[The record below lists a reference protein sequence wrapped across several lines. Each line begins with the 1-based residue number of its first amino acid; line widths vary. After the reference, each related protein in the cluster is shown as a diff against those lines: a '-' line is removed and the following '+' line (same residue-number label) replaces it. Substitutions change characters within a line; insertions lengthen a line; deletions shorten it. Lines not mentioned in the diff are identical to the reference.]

1 MCVCVCVCV
10 RWWSWT
16 ASQCGKR
23 EITLTRQIWCSFMS
37 SDLHSGEGSYLKR
50 RWGGKTTAVAQ
61 ALRTHSF
68 FFSHAHTRTQIIT
81 QPNWCYTSVTER
93 GQQRQEINMLTA
105 SMLPLGMR
113 LGRNYQ
119 LCSHVRANWGCNGMN
134 PTHTPTDL
142 VLWWHPAT
150 DPTQRKRERDTHTR
164 WMYGRSVIYW

>member
-1 MCVCVCVCV
+1 MNTVE
-10 RWWSWT
+10 R
-16 ASQCGKR
+16 ASDGAAV
-23 EITLTRQIWCSFMS
+23 WVNGFMHKQAFTYKGS
-37 SDLHSGEGSYLKR
+37 SRKELLGS
-50 RWGGKTTAVAQ
+50 KTTAVAQ
-61 ALRTHSF
+61 ALHTHSF

-81 QPNWCYTSVTER
+81 QPNWCYMSVTER

-134 PTHTPTDL
+134 STHTPTDL

-150 DPTQRKRERDTHTR
+150 DPTQRKRERDTR